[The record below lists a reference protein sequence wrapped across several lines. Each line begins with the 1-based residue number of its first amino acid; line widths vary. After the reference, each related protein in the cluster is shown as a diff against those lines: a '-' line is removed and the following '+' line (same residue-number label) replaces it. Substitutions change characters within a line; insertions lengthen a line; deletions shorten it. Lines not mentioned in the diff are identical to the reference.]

1 MHRRWRGY
9 RSGCR
14 NRLSKPDMDQSLL
27 RCPWVDLNK
36 PDYVDYHDV
45 EWGVPVYDDKTLFE
59 FITLEAA
66 QAGLSWY
73 TVLKKRGNYRRA
85 FADFQVEKVAR
96 FNTRSVERLMNDAG
110 IVRNRLKVKAAI
122 NNARRFI
129 DIQTEFGSFSSYLW
143 SFVGGRP
150 IVNELR
156 QMSDFKATSVE
167 SEAAARDLKKRGFKF
182 VGSTIM
188 YAHLQATGLVN
199 DHTLDCF
206 RRQEILD
213 SYE

>member
-1 MHRRWRGY
+1 
-9 RSGCR
+9 
-14 NRLSKPDMDQSLL
+14 MDQSLL

-143 SFVGGRP
+143 SFVGRRP

-167 SEAAARDLKKRGFKF
+167 SESAARDLKKRGFKF

>member
-1 MHRRWRGY
+1 MHWRWGGY
-9 RSGCR
+9 CSGCR
-14 NRLSKPDMDQSLL
+14 NRLSEPDMEQSLL
-27 RCPWVDLNK
+27 RCAWVDLNK

-85 FADFQVEKVAR
+85 FAGFEVEKVAR

-110 IVRNRLKVKAAI
+110 IVRNRLKVNAAI

-129 DIQTEFGSFSSYLW
+129 DIQTEFGSFSTYLW

-156 QMSDFKATSVE
+156 QRSDFKATSAE
-167 SEAAARDLKKRGFKF
+167 SEAAAKDLKKRGFKF
-182 VGSTIM
+182 LGSTIM

-206 RRQEILD
+206 RRQQILD
-213 SYE
+213 TYE

>member
-1 MHRRWRGY
+1 ME
-9 RSGCR
+9 
-14 NRLSKPDMDQSLL
+14 QSLL
-27 RCPWVDLNK
+27 RCAWVDLNK

-85 FADFQVEKVAR
+85 FAGFEVEKVAR

-110 IVRNRLKVKAAI
+110 IVRNRLKVNAAI

-129 DIQTEFGSFSSYLW
+129 DIQTEFGSFSTYLW

-156 QMSDFKATSVE
+156 QRSDFKATSAE
-167 SEAAARDLKKRGFKF
+167 SEAAAKDLKKRGFKF
-182 VGSTIM
+182 LGSTIM

-206 RRQEILD
+206 RRQQILD
-213 SYE
+213 TYE

>member
-1 MHRRWRGY
+1 
-9 RSGCR
+9 
-14 NRLSKPDMDQSLL
+14 MDQSLL

-129 DIQTEFGSFSSYLW
+129 DIQTEFG
-143 SFVGGRP
+143 
-150 IVNELR
+150 
-156 QMSDFKATSVE
+156 
-167 SEAAARDLKKRGFKF
+167 
-182 VGSTIM
+182 
-188 YAHLQATGLVN
+188 
-199 DHTLDCF
+199 
-206 RRQEILD
+206 
-213 SYE
+213 

>member
-1 MHRRWRGY
+1 
-9 RSGCR
+9 
-14 NRLSKPDMDQSLL
+14 MDQSLL

-85 FADFQVEKVAR
+85 FADFQVKKVAR

-143 SFVGGRP
+143 SFVGGRT

-188 YAHLQATGLVN
+188 YAYLQATGLVN

>member
-1 MHRRWRGY
+1 
-9 RSGCR
+9 
-14 NRLSKPDMDQSLL
+14 MDQSLL

-143 SFVGGRP
+143 SFVGGRT

-188 YAHLQATGLVN
+188 YAYLQATGLVN